1 MPIDLDPLLMQ
12 QLLETFRV
20 ELEEHVQ
27 AITDNLFNLEKD
39 ISASEQERIFDEV
52 FRAAHNVKGA
62 SRGIGL
68 QHTAKLSHT
77 LETLFS
83 TLKRGDIQ
91 LEKSLIKVCL
101 LCLDTLIGLPDI
113 EKNGESP
120 DEEYDRLMQLLEKI
134 IEGDFPSEE
143 HLADLQKKSG
153 SGSKNAD
160 EGNQPANAPADSLRL
175 PIQRLDR
182 IAATADELQIAQL
195 RIEQHQT
202 DGRRIAELCQQ
213 LRRYWLNMKAGS
225 LSQNKWGF
233 SEGTELILN
242 LETISQLMDTSIRST
257 FSLVKLLA
265 TNLQENVHELRL
277 VPVES
282 ILSPLERVVW
292 ELAQSEKKKVELIL
306 EGGQLE
312 MDRLVLEK
320 IRDPLVHLLRNA
332 VDHGIETPE
341 ERVKAGKNEVG
352 KIKISL
358 VREGGNVN
366 LTIRDD
372 GAGID
377 LQAIRNQA
385 LKFELATKDELDEL
399 SHDELIEY
407 IFRPGFSSRSNVS
420 EISGR
425 GIGLDVVRSN
435 LQMLKGHVSAS
446 FNEKEGTE
454 FLLTMPFTLAT
465 EFGLFI
471 KCSNQIFAI
480 PAQYIKRIMEVL
492 PSDIINLES
501 RQAVLVDDK
510 PVPLQSLSQL
520 LGLAENN
527 ETENE
532 LYKVI
537 IIHSGWRQIAVI
549 VNHIIEEQEMV
560 VKSLKPPLNNLT
572 NISGG
577 TIGSDGNVILVLDI
591 QDLLGQKAYQ
601 APIILKKEQAV
612 DKQSKK
618 ILVVDD
624 SITTRTLEVSILERQ
639 GYSVQSAVSAEEA
652 LEMLQTE
659 SFNLLITDVEM
670 PGKNG
675 FELTHQV
682 RTGLG
687 LNDLPVI
694 IVTSL
699 SSEEDRRKGMEVKAD
714 AYIVKSEFESKEL
727 LNTVALLI

>member
-1 MPIDLDPLLMQ
+1 MPINIDPLLMQ
-12 QLLETFRV
+12 QLMETFRV

-27 AITDNLFNLEKD
+27 AITENLFHLEKD
-39 ISASEQERIFDEV
+39 ISTSEQERIFDEV

-68 QHTAKLSHT
+68 NHTAKLSHT

-91 LEKSLIKVCL
+91 LEQSLVKLCL
-101 LCLDTLIGLPDI
+101 LCLDNLIGLQDV
-113 EKNGESP
+113 EKQGESP
-120 DEEYDRLMQLLEKI
+120 DEEYHRLMQMLEKA
-134 IEGDFPSEE
+134 IEGGFPTEDQ
-143 HLADLQKKSG
+143 LAALQKSAVSDNENTG
-153 SGSKNAD
+153 N
-160 EGNQPANAPADSLRL
+160 GNQPAGAPADSLRL
-175 PIQRLDR
+175 PIQRLDQ
-182 IAATADELQIAQL
+182 IAAAADELQIAQI
-195 RIEQHQT
+195 RIEKHQA
-202 DGRRIAELCQQ
+202 DGRRLAELSQQ
-213 LRRYWLNMKAGS
+213 LRRYWLNLKAENSSPG
-225 LSQNKWGF
+225 KWGF
-233 SEGTELILN
+233 SDGTELILN
-242 LETISQLMDTSIRST
+242 LETLSQQMDTSVRST
-257 FSLVKLLA
+257 CSLVKLLA

-292 ELAQSEKKKVELIL
+292 ELAQSEKKRVELVL

-320 IRDPLVHLLRNA
+320 IRNPLIHLLRNA

-352 KIKISL
+352 KIRISL
-358 VREGGNVN
+358 AREGGNVH

-377 LQAIRNQA
+377 LQGIRDQA
-385 LKFELATKDELDEL
+385 LKYELATKDELDGLSQEEL
-399 SHDELIEY
+399 VEY

-425 GIGLDVVRSN
+425 GVGLDVVRSN

-446 FNEKEGTE
+446 FTEKQGTE
-454 FLLTMPFTLAT
+454 FLLTIPFTMAT

-471 KCSNQIFAI
+471 KCSKQEFAI
-480 PAQYIKRIMEVL
+480 PAQYIKRIMEVSL
-492 PSDIINLES
+492 SDIVNLES
-501 RQAVLVDDK
+501 RQAVLVDGQ
-510 PVPLQSLSQL
+510 PVPLQSLSQF
-520 LGLAENN
+520 LGLVE
-527 ETENE
+527 EKQMENE
-532 LYKVI
+532 FLKVVV
-537 IIHSGWRQIAVI
+537 IHSGWRQMAVI

-560 VKSLKPPLNNLT
+560 VKSLKPPLNELP

-577 TIGSDGNVILVLDI
+577 TVGSDGNVILVLDI
-591 QDLLGQKAYQ
+591 QDLLGQKHYK
-601 APIILKKEQAV
+601 APITIMPEQA
-612 DKQSKK
+612 DNANSKK

-624 SITTRTLEVSILERQ
+624 SITTRTLEVSILERL
-639 GYSVQSAVSAEEA
+639 GYDVQSAVSAEEA
-652 LEMLQTE
+652 LEKLQAE

-670 PGKNG
+670 PGKSG
-675 FELTHQV
+675 FELTQHI
-682 RTGLG
+682 RSGLG
-687 LNDLPVI
+687 LTDLPVI

-699 SSEEDRRKGMEVKAD
+699 SSEEDRKKGMEVKAD

-727 LNTVALLI
+727 VNTVALLI